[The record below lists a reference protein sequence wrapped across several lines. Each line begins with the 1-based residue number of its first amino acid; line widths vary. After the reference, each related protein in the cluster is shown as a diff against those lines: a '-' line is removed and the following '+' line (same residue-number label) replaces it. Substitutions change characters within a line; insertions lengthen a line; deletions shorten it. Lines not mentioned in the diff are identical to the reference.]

1 MQKPKPTVA
10 DFFRKLCTPRWHNPF
25 FWIAS
30 ILLIITECIIAMI
43 AAVYVT
49 FITTVD
55 FLHEQ
60 WKDAQDKIYCW
71 RTEEYVDYRTY
82 LDNVA
87 ESIKGE
93 GDLNA
98 VKKTL
103 SYAKRYGLQT
113 EVMTYAIN
121 AMKENP
127 KLSLPEALVIGLEE
141 WDI

>member
-1 MQKPKPTVA
+1 MIVA
-10 DFFRKLCTPRWHNPF
+10 F
-25 FWIAS
+25 
-30 ILLIITECIIAMI
+30 
-43 AAVYVT
+43 YVT

-98 VKKTL
+98 VKKAL
-103 SYAKRYGLQT
+103 KYAERFGLEIEVMSYAL
-113 EVMTYAIN
+113 N

-127 KLSLPEALVIGLEE
+127 KLSLTEALNIGLQE
-141 WDI
+141 WDILK